1 MTGLECLRA
10 ELRKRGFTNAQIEGK
25 AASAIAV
32 AILDIVANT
41 DHAYSDMVK
50 AERELEDIRYKA
62 ELCRKSEDRRWN
74 DLRKA
79 EQNIQKEREEIAQ
92 YIDKFNTTL
101 SECETAEGR
110 DAMRRAQT
118 FVNSVSVNSKYDN
131 TAYIIGLASILTNGG
146 IGAIDKLKK
155 LNPKLFREDE
165 LSIEL

>member
-1 MTGLECLRA
+1 MTGLECLRE
-10 ELRKRGFTNAQIEGK
+10 ELKKRGFNDHNVNGK
-25 AASAIAV
+25 LVAAV
-32 AILDIVANT
+32 LDILSNT
-41 DHAYSDMVK
+41 DHVYSDMVK
-50 AERELEDIRYKA
+50 AEQELDAVRKDVK
-62 ELCRKSEDRRWN
+62 RKSLEY
-74 DLRKA
+74 RKREFYLEQA
-79 EQNIQKEREEIAQ
+79 ERDFKQARLEVEQ
-92 YIDKFNTTL
+92 YIEKFNAAL

>member
-1 MTGLECLRA
+1 MTGLECLRE
-10 ELRKRGFTNAQIEGK
+10 ELKKRGFNDHNVNGK
-25 AASAIAV
+25 LVAAV
-32 AILDIVANT
+32 LDILSNT
-41 DHAYSDMVK
+41 DHIYSDMVK
-50 AERELEDIRYKA
+50 AEQELDAVRKDVK
-62 ELCRKSEDRRWN
+62 RKSLEY
-74 DLRKA
+74 RKREFYLEQA
-79 EQNIQKEREEIAQ
+79 ERDFKQARLEVEQ
-92 YIDKFNTTL
+92 YIEKFNAAIT
-101 SECETAEGR
+101 ECETAEGR

>member
-1 MTGLECLRA
+1 MTGLELLRE
-10 ELRKRGFTNAQIEGK
+10 ELKKRGFNDHNVNGK
-25 AASAIAV
+25 LVAAV
-32 AILDIVANT
+32 LDILSNT
-41 DHAYSDMVK
+41 DHVYSDMVK
-50 AERELEDIRYKA
+50 AEQELDAVRLGVK
-62 ELCRKSEDRRWN
+62 RKSLEYTRREFE
-74 DLRKA
+74 LKQA
-79 EQNIQKEREEIAQ
+79 EQDFKQARWEMVQ
-92 YIDKFNTTL
+92 YIEKFNAAL

>member
-1 MTGLECLRA
+1 MTGLELLRE
-10 ELRKRGFTNAQIEGK
+10 ELKKRGFNDHNVNGK
-25 AASAIAV
+25 LVAAV
-32 AILDIVANT
+32 LDILSNT
-41 DHAYSDMVK
+41 DHVYSDMVK
-50 AERELEDIRYKA
+50 AEQELDAVRKDVK
-62 ELCRKSEDRRWN
+62 RKSLEY
-74 DLRKA
+74 RKREFYLEQA
-79 EQNIQKEREEIAQ
+79 ERDFKQARLEVEQ
-92 YIDKFNTTL
+92 YIEKFNAAL

-146 IGAIDKLKK
+146 IGPIDKLKK